1 MAMTNIG
8 DSLDPFYRY
17 RRPVSIV
24 ENKSGKTVIINLD
37 AISKALNTKSS
48 YILYYIQL
56 AKSTFVTSKSEIK
69 TILGKPEVE
78 ELINK
83 FIEQYILCTV
93 CKYPELVTKK
103 SGKKLYFSCNAC
115 GNIMDIP
122 EDKFTKIMYKDHK

>member
-8 DSLDPFYRY
+8 DSIDPFYRY

-24 ENKSGKTVIINLD
+24 ENKAGKTIITNLD
-37 AISKALNTKSS
+37 NIAKALNTKSS

-56 AKSTFVTSKSEIK
+56 TKSTFITSKSEIK
-69 TILGKPEVE
+69 TVLTKSEVE
-78 ELINK
+78 ELVNK

-93 CKYPELVTKK
+93 CKYPELITKK

-115 GNIMDIP
+115 GNTMDIS
-122 EDKFTKIMYKDHK
+122 EDKFTKIMYKDYK